1 MNTSNE
7 KLGLA
12 MRDKYWNERNVEEQ
26 TNALRDQVQQLT
38 YQLGHMCRLV
48 EKLMKHSHVD
58 GKIVS
63 PIEERERHEPYLPIS
78 LRFNHDK

>member
-1 MNTSNE
+1 MNILNQ
-7 KLGLA
+7 KLGSA
-12 MRDKYWNERNVEEQ
+12 QRDKYWNERNVEEQ

-38 YQLGHMCRLV
+38 HQLGHVCWLV
-48 EKLMKHSHVD
+48 EKLMKHSHAD

-63 PIEERERHEPYLPIS
+63 PIEERERHELYLPTS